1 MRRRTGT
8 TTVTGMA
15 LAAVMVLGLTGCGL
29 RDDRAEP
36 LDPGSTLAAT
46 TTTGAAATTPS
57 TTVPV
62 AGCTT
67 TTAQPTTHVYDQ
79 IAGVDPELLSL
90 DVYGLPEGCGP
101 SPVVFYVHGGAWRI
115 GDKSTPS
122 TRTKADWAAANGW
135 TLVSVNYRL
144 STEGSGVVWPTHG
157 EDVATAIAW
166 TLDHADELG
175 IDPERVAVTGH
186 SAGAHI
192 ASMIAVDPSLLGGV
206 GLDREDVDCLVSLDT
221 EGYDIQERIDTSGEA
236 TDEVFLAVFGTDP
249 LAQADASPLVVLGD
263 AGGPVADAAIVTRG
277 TPTRQAQAQAFADLL
292 TANGSEVELI
302 RADGYSHAEVNAA
315 LGQPGETVETPAI
328 TGFLQRCLA

>member
-8 TTVTGMA
+8 TTATGMA
-15 LAAVMVLGLTGCGL
+15 LAAVMVLGLAGCGL

-144 STEGSGVVWPTHG
+144 STDGSGVVWPTHG

-175 IDPERVAVTGH
+175 IDPERVAV
-186 SAGAHI
+186 
-192 ASMIAVDPSLLGGV
+192 DRPLGGCPHR
-206 GLDREDVDCLVSLDT
+206 LDDR
-221 EGYDIQERIDTSGEA
+221 GR
-236 TDEVFLAVFGTDP
+236 P
-249 LAQADASPLVVLGD
+249 LAARRRRARPGGRRLPRLARHRGLRRPGADRHERRGHRRDLHRRVRHRPPRPGRRLPARRARRRRRSGGRRRRSSPGASRSGRPR
-263 AGGPVADAAIVTRG
+263 PRPS
-277 TPTRQAQAQAFADLL
+277 PT
-292 TANGSEVELI
+292 S
-302 RADGYSHAEVNAA
+302 
-315 LGQPGETVETPAI
+315 
-328 TGFLQRCLA
+328 